1 MKISTLLPLMIG
13 VVLVQFA
20 WASHWVVAG
29 IYPNIVLV
37 VLVVVTLLANPKAG
51 LIGALVAGLVM
62 IFISPFPLG
71 GQAIA
76 LLAAVAVIGFLADY
90 VFTAATPLAVLV
102 QAVVAS
108 LVFGLVG
115 LGGTHLIFLIQGMNT
130 EQLWSVE
137 LAHTLG
143 QSIYHLILIF
153 ILYNIVVYVQGWW
166 PRMFRGWRWRKRIA
180 T

>member
-20 WASHWVVAG
+20 WASHWAVAG
-29 IYPNIVLV
+29 IYPNIILV
-37 VLVVVTLLANPKAG
+37 VLVVLTLLAGQRAG
-51 LIGALVAGLVM
+51 LIGALIAGLVM

-76 LLAAVAVIGFLADY
+76 FLAAVAVIGFLSDY
-90 VFTAATPLAVLV
+90 VFTATTPLAVLV
-102 QAVVAS
+102 QSVVATA
-108 LVFGLVG
+108 VFGFVA
-115 LGGTHLIFLIQGMNT
+115 LGGTHLIFLLQAWNT

-137 LAHTLG
+137 LANTLG
-143 QSIYHLILIF
+143 QAVYHLILIF
-153 ILYNIVVYVQGWW
+153 ILYNAVVYVQGWW
-166 PRMFRGWRWRKRIA
+166 SRAGRGWRWRKRVL

>member
-29 IYPNIVLV
+29 IYPNIILV
-37 VLVVVTLLANPKAG
+37 VLVVLTLLAGQRTG
-51 LIGALVAGLVM
+51 LIGALIAGLVM
-62 IFISPFPLG
+62 IFVSPFPLG
-71 GQAIA
+71 GQAVA
-76 LLAAVAVIGFLADY
+76 LLCAVAVIGFLSDY

-102 QAVVAS
+102 QSVVGTA
-108 LVFGLVG
+108 VFGLAS
-115 LGGTHLIFLIQGMNT
+115 LGGTHLIFLIQVWNT

-143 QSIYHLILIF
+143 QVIYQLILIF
-153 ILYNIVVYVQGWW
+153 ILYNIVVYVQDWW
-166 PRMFRGWRWRKRIA
+166 PRAWRGWRWRKRVI